1 MRESLTE
8 AMKQAMRDKD
18 SLKLSTLR
26 LVNAAIK
33 DQDIAERGKGN
44 DAGLDDAG
52 ILSLLAKLVKQRE
65 DSAKTYEDAGR
76 AELAQKERDEVKIIE
91 EFLPTQM
98 SDAEIE
104 VAVKDAITSAGAEG
118 MKDMGKVMGALKS
131 AYAGQM
137 DFGKAGGIVKAQ
149 LG

>member
-1 MRESLTE
+1 MRDTLTD

-44 DAGLDDAG
+44 DAGLDDAA

-91 EFLPTQM
+91 EFLPQQL
-98 SDAEIE
+98 SEDEITA
-104 VAVKDAITSAGAEG
+104 AVKEAIASTGAEG
-118 MKDMGKVMGALKS
+118 MKDMGKVMGALKA

-137 DFGKAGGIVKAQ
+137 DFGKAGGIVKAE